1 MSFLGRL
8 TIKTKLLL
16 LMAFT
21 AIGFAVF
28 SMASWMT
35 LEELRING
43 ERYHRIAQGKDL
55 LADVLPPPL
64 YVVEPFLVASQ
75 LVNEPDV
82 AHREMQIKQLRDLEQ
97 AYEARQRFWLENL
110 QDGELKQLVTQKAHL
125 PAENFF
131 RVIRDELIPA
141 VKGGDQAKARE
152 LTGKQLSNAYDSHRA
167 AIDEVVQLATRASQ
181 AEEQAAGEVVSQRR
195 ATLIAFG
202 VGITIVIT
210 VLGFVILRSVLNPLR
225 QAHELCHALNN
236 HDLTKRMEVHTQD
249 ELGLLSNSLNESFG
263 SLRATLMTIREHT
276 LVLSQRSNTLA
287 AVSRQ
292 MQANAEDTAMQSQ
305 MVSAAGEE
313 VDKSVQTVAG
323 SSQQMSA
330 SIREIAQNATEAAR
344 VATNAVQVAGSANL
358 TVGKLGE
365 SSVEIGNVVKVI
377 TSIAQQTNL
386 LALNATIE
394 AARAG
399 EAGKGFAVVANEVKE
414 LAKETA
420 KATEDISRKI
430 EVIQSDVQNAV
441 KAIGEISGVIHQV
454 NSISGMIAAAVEE
467 QTATTNEIS
476 RCIGEAARGSADITR
491 NISTVAQVADNTK
504 SGSSNLLQAATEM
517 SQMAVELEEI
527 LSTFKFDVDG
537 TSNASPGTG
546 KRLTSGRGAYAGS
559 GDTAA

>member
-82 AHREMQIKQLRDLEQ
+82 AHREMQIKQLRELEQ
-97 AYEARQRFWLENL
+97 TYEARQKYWLGNL
-110 QDGELKQLVTQKAHL
+110 QDGELKQLVTQKAHQ